1 MENHIVTGIGCFAQ
15 PRKLSQVFLRVVE
28 AYTLGHIR
36 ATDLVEGCNGLGS
49 GSKKLIRRLIDGGP
63 SGRRAVTGEI
73 GDFKEYR
80 RITGFYL
87 AFKGNSL
94 TLSIFARNRDRQQE
108 IHSARL
114 EKLTRFRQKRLN

>member
-1 MENHIVTGIGCFAQ
+1 MENHTVTGIGCFAR

-49 GSKKLIRRLIDGGP
+49 GSKKLIRTLIDGGA
-63 SGRRAVTGEI
+63 SGQPAVSGKTG
-73 GDFKEYR
+73 DLNEYG

-94 TLSIFARNRDRQQE
+94 KLSIFARNRNRQQE
-108 IHSARL
+108 IHSAGL
-114 EKLTRFRQKRLN
+114 ENLTRLRRKKLN